1 MSVLYRLDLP
11 TGMTMTLGCRWPG
24 GRAGDAGAEEGR
36 AAGMGAQAAARA
48 GAEDVEP
55 ARAQGDVGAI
65 GGQADP

>member
-1 MSVLYRLDLP
+1 MLRRLDLP
-11 TGMTMTLGCRWPG
+11 TGMTITLGCRWP
-24 GRAGDAGAEEGR
+24 AGNAGADQGR

-55 ARAQGDVGAI
+55 AGAQNDVGAV